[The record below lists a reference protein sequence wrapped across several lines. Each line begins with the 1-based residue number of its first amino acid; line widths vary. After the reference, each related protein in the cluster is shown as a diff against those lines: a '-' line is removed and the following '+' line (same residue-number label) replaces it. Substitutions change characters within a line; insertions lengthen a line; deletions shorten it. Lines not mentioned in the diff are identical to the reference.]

1 MHYEVTRKVKPL
13 PNFIYHMH
21 MKVNSNHFR
30 FFRKLFFQVCHHLL
44 ADSVLPVGL
53 KDYKS
58 KDVGVQLILKI
69 LESDG
74 IAPNNDIVIESQL
87 GELRVLSGNL
97 DVEARGVLNGKRIK
111 VELAKYID
119 ILVVDVAHGYG

>member
-1 MHYEVTRKVKPL
+1 M
-13 PNFIYHMH
+13 
-21 MKVNSNHFR
+21 
-30 FFRKLFFQVCHHLL
+30 L